1 MRRFR
6 SWPRMA
12 LVLALGMMN
21 GGCVLIPEIED
32 RIVELAVGGTTVV
45 EFVSNGT
52 LNTYDE
58 TSTVNILEGFNLGQ
72 ILADAGIDPS
82 NLIDIALS
90 GVDYRITVPDPE
102 AGRQIVNGSVTIARD
117 GSLPLTL
124 ISGFGAAAGAVTDW
138 QPVPLDPGGAAV
150 ADINLLLNEIQ
161 TALAADP
168 PGDPPPNRTTITYHL
183 TGDSAPGNVATNFT
197 WEMKIKITITGT
209 VQVSVPT

>member
-12 LVLALGMMN
+12 LVLALGVMN
-21 GGCVLIPEIED
+21 GGCILIPEIED

-45 EFVSNGT
+45 EFVSSGT

-58 TSTVNILEGFNLGQ
+58 TNTVNILEGFNLGQ

-82 NLIDIALS
+82 NLVDIALS

-102 AGRQIVNGSVTIARD
+102 AGRQIVNGNVTIARD
-117 GSLPLTL
+117 LGGPQTL
-124 ISGFGAAAGAVTDW
+124 ISGFNAAAGATTGW
-138 QPVPLDPGGAAV
+138 LPVPLDPGGAAV
-150 ADINLLLNEIQ
+150 ADINGMLNEIQ
-161 TALAADP
+161 TAL
-168 PGDPPPNRTTITYHL
+168 PGDPPANRTTITYHL
-183 TGDSAPGNVATNFT
+183 TGSSVPGNVGTNFT
-197 WEMKIKITITGT
+197 WEMKFKITITGT

>member
-12 LVLALGMMN
+12 LVPAFALAVMN
-21 GGCVLIPEIED
+21 GGCVLIPEFKD

-45 EFVSNGT
+45 EFVSSGT

-58 TSTVNILEGFNLGQ
+58 SNTVNVLEGFNLGQ

-90 GVDYRITVPDPE
+90 GVDYRVTVPDPE
-102 AGRQIVNGSVTIARD
+102 ASRQIVNGNITFARD
-117 GSLPLTL
+117 GGGPLTL
-124 ISGFGAAAGAVTDW
+124 VSGFNAAAGAATDW
-138 QPVPLDPGGAAV
+138 LPVPLDPGGAAV
-150 ADINLLLNEIQ
+150 ADINGMLNEIQ
-161 TALAADP
+161 TAL
-168 PGDPPPNRTTITYHL
+168 PGDPPVNRTTITYRL
-183 TGDSAPGNVATNFT
+183 TGDSVPGNVGTNFT
-197 WEMKIKITITGT
+197 WEMKIKVTITGT